1 MRGERVKGIKWIRD
15 KKKVMHGVP
24 QRSGGLEV
32 AAGMR
37 RWNLEGAGGGL
48 KKGGGGSFLP
58 LFFFFSLFFFN
69 LFTLHRLLPIGLLF
83 AERNLNAGR
92 EGVIKEI

>member
-48 KKGGGGSFLP
+48 KKGGGGSFFTP
-58 LFFFFSLFFFN
+58 FFFSFSLFFKSFYAPS
-69 LFTLHRLLPIGLLF
+69 FI
-83 AERNLNAGR
+83 ADW
-92 EGVIKEI
+92 VIIR